1 MKRLASLLGLALF
14 VVGCAHQTMPQV
26 TPAIDVSVSKPVER
40 EVTDYVEFTG
50 RTDATNTVDVR
61 ARINGYLVKVNFKDG
76 QYVKKGEVLFEIDPR
91 PYEAS
96 LAVAKGELARA
107 NGEKKLADVQ
117 VERYTKLVSEKAASQ
132 QALDE
137 WVGKQAASAGS
148 VEATKAQV
156 LSAQLNLDFCTL
168 TSPIDGQISRAY
180 YQIGNLVTP
189 DNMTLTNIVTVDP
202 IYAYF
207 SVDEATYQRV
217 ITQVREGMLDNKG
230 GLSAVPVEMGLTGD
244 VERKFPIRGT
254 LDFVNNQI
262 DRTTAT
268 ITLRGVFEN
277 PYDEK
282 TRVPPL
288 LKPGLFCRVRLP
300 IGKPRKGLLV
310 NEQAIGTDQGYKF
323 VYVVNDKDQVEY
335 RRVTLGPQEKGLQ
348 TIDGIKAGEWVVVKG
363 LQRCRANG
371 TVKPEKVDM
380 TTLQPVADKK

>member
-1 MKRLASLLGLALF
+1 MKPVALSVLFALLLAM
-14 VVGCAHQTMPQV
+14 GCSHPTMPAV
-26 TPAIDVSVSKPVER
+26 APAVDVSVSQPVEK

-50 RTDATNTVDVR
+50 RTDATDTVDVR

-76 QYVKKGEVLFEIDPR
+76 QYVKKGDVLFEIDPR
-91 PYEAS
+91 PYQAS

-107 NGEKKLADVQ
+107 QGEKKLADVQ

-132 QALDE
+132 QSLDE
-137 WVGKQAASAGS
+137 WVGKQAASGGS

-168 TSPIDGQISRAY
+168 SSPIDGQISRAFF
-180 YQIGNLVTP
+180 QVGNLVTP
-189 DNMTLTNIVTVDP
+189 DNMTLTTIVTVDP

-217 ITQVREGMLDNKG
+217 ITLVREGAIKNA
-230 GLSAVPVEMGLTGD
+230 GLSAIPVELGLTTD
-244 VERKFPIRGT
+244 VDHKFPIRGT
-254 LDFVNNQI
+254 LDFVNNQV
-262 DRTTAT
+262 DKTTAT
-268 ITLRGVFEN
+268 ITLRGVFQN
-277 PYDEK
+277 PHDIPK
-282 TRVPPL
+282 GVPPL

-300 IGKPRKGLLV
+300 IGKAHKGLLV

-323 VYVVNDKDQVEY
+323 VYVVNDKNEVEY
-335 RRVTLGPQEKGLQ
+335 RRVTLGAPENGLQ
-348 TIDGIKAGEWVVVKG
+348 VVEGLKPGDWVVVKG
-363 LQRCRANG
+363 LQRCRANS